1 MKRRRTV
8 WSDDRL
14 GWDTACQ
21 KTTLYKPTLY
31 KPERKSKRQPVS
43 SLKLLEPEH

>member
-21 KTTLYKPTLY
+21 KTTLYKP
-31 KPERKSKRQPVS
+31 ERKSKRQPVS